1 MCEIVKSSTTTT
13 MIAYKIQMT
22 GITGWGDLKSS
33 EDDGETYIV
42 ESFKTKKE
50 AQQEIN
56 DIVESTG
63 DDQSNYRIVNWLTPE
78 DINFYN

>member
-1 MCEIVKSSTTTT
+1 M
-13 MIAYKIQMT
+13 A

-42 ESFKTKKE
+42 ESFKTKKQ
-50 AQQEIN
+50 AQKEIN
-56 DIVESTG
+56 DIVDSNG
-63 DDQSNYRIVNWLTPE
+63 DDPSNYRIVNWLTPE

>member
-1 MCEIVKSSTTTT
+1 
-13 MIAYKIQMT
+13 MIAYKIQMA

-33 EDDGETYIV
+33 TDDGETYIV
-42 ESFKTKKE
+42 ESFKTKK
-50 AQQEIN
+50 AAKQEIN

-63 DDQSNYRIVNWLTPE
+63 DDQSNYRIVGWLTPE